1 MLDFIDDNNVLYD
14 YQYGFR
20 HSHST
25 QQAIITPVDR
35 ITKSLDKGHI
45 AITILLDLK
54 KAFDTVDHR
63 ILLRKL
69 YAYGIRGALL
79 KWFESYLTGMLRQ
92 CQDIFRIVYLLA
104 YEEVNLTKKYIKQ
117 QVLKIIKTVN

>member
-1 MLDFIDDNNVLYD
+1 MSACVFPSEYRCMCVCIYIYDNNVLYD

-25 QQAIITPVDR
+25 QQAIITLIDR
-35 ITKSLDKGHI
+35 ISKSLDKGDI
-45 AITILLDLK
+45 AIIILLDLK

-69 YAYGIRGALL
+69 YAYGIRGTLL
-79 KWFESYLTGMLRQ
+79 KWFESYLTG
-92 CQDIFRIVYLLA
+92 
-104 YEEVNLTKKYIKQ
+104 E
-117 QVLKIIKTVN
+117 